1 MNTIPTIRERA
12 IVRRRDSANVPQ
24 LMHIDTSPS
33 EPRFVRSSLMLGN
46 LVTGL
51 AIIGPTAMLSQ
62 LADGL
67 QVTIRD
73 AGLLVTFGA
82 VMLCFGSPLT
92 AWATSRIERR
102 SLLTG
107 VLLVIALGHA
117 ASALAPNYGALLAIR
132 LVMLAAAAVFTP
144 QAAST
149 VALIV
154 PVRERAAAIAYVF
167 LGWSLAI
174 AVGLPLVTFAAAH
187 IGWRETYATIGA
199 IAALTAWL
207 HWARLPAG
215 LTGAPISLASWRALA
230 GNRLILLLLL
240 VTALQTS
247 GQFAVITYLGPLL
260 ARLAGAGPQQI
271 ATFFAIFGAFGFIGN
286 IIATR
291 IVGSI
296 GALQTS
302 TLFLVSMLIGALLW
316 TFGAPWLLA
325 MGAGI
330 LLWGLGF
337 AAVNSMQQ
345 GRLVAA
351 APELSSVSVALN
363 TSALYVGQAIGSGLG
378 GTLFA
383 QDLAPV
389 TGYVAIGFFV
399 VALALV
405 GLTRSRS

>member
-1 MNTIPTIRERA
+1 MSDQTP
-12 IVRRRDSANVPQ
+12 
-24 LMHIDTSPS
+24 PS

-51 AIIGPTAMLSQ
+51 AVIGPTAMLIQ

-67 QVTIRD
+67 QVTIRA

-82 VMLCFGSPLT
+82 VMLCVGSPLI

-107 VLLVIALGHA
+107 VLVIIALGHA
-117 ASALAPNYGALLAIR
+117 ASALAPDYATLLAIR
-132 LVMLAAAAVFTP
+132 LAMMAGAAVFTP

-154 PVRERAAAIAYVF
+154 PVRERASAIAYVF
-167 LGWSLAI
+167 LGWTLAI

-187 IGWRETYATIGA
+187 VGWRETYAAIGVL
-199 IAALTAWL
+199 AALVAWL

-240 VTALQTS
+240 ITALQTS

-260 ARLAGAGPQQI
+260 TRLAGAGPQEI
-271 ATFFAIFGAFGFIGN
+271 AIFFAIFGAFGFIGN
-286 IIATR
+286 VIATR
-291 IVGSI
+291 IVGRV
-296 GALQTS
+296 GGLWTS
-302 TLFLVSMLIGALLW
+302 ALFLVSMLLGALLW
-316 TFGAPWLLA
+316 TFGAPYLLA

-330 LLWGLGF
+330 LIWGLGF

-345 GRLVAA
+345 GRLVGA
-351 APELSSVSVALN
+351 APELSTVSVALN
-363 TSALYVGQAIGSGLG
+363 TSALYLGQAAGSAIG

-383 QDLAPV
+383 RDLAPV

-399 VALALV
+399 IALLV
-405 GLTRSRS
+405 IGLTRGQGRRPV

>member
-1 MNTIPTIRERA
+1 MFPKPMSDE
-12 IVRRRDSANVPQ
+12 P
-24 LMHIDTSPS
+24 SPP

-46 LVTGL
+46 LVTGI
-51 AIIGPTAMLSQ
+51 AVIGPTAMLIQ

-67 QVTIRD
+67 QVTIRA

-82 VMLCFGSPLT
+82 VVVCVGSPLV

-107 VLLVIALGHA
+107 VLIIIALGHL

-132 LVMLAAAAVFTP
+132 VVMLAAAAVFTP

-149 VALIV
+149 VGLIV
-154 PVRERAAAIAYVF
+154 PVGERAAAIAYVF
-167 LGWSLAI
+167 LGWTLAV

-187 IGWRETYATIGA
+187 VGWRETYAAIGVL
-199 IAALTAWL
+199 AALVAWL
-207 HWARLPAG
+207 HWARLPTG
-215 LTGAPISLASWRALA
+215 LIGAPISLASWRALA

-240 VTALQTS
+240 ITALQTS

-260 ARLAGAGPQQI
+260 TRLAGAGAREI

-286 IIATR
+286 VIATR
-291 IVGSI
+291 IVGNI
-296 GALQTS
+296 GGLVTS
-302 TLFLVSMLIGALLW
+302 VLFLVSMLLGAVLW
-316 TFGAPWLLA
+316 TFGAPYLLA

-363 TSALYVGQAIGSGLG
+363 TSALYVGQAAGSAIG

-383 QDLAPV
+383 QDLAPL

-399 VALALV
+399 VALGVL
-405 GLTRSRS
+405 GLTRRPA

>member
-1 MNTIPTIRERA
+1 MKQDVPT
-12 IVRRRDSANVPQ
+12 
-24 LMHIDTSPS
+24 T
-33 EPRFVRSSLMLGN
+33 EPAFVRSSLMLGN

-51 AIIGPTAMLSQ
+51 AVIGPTAMLIQ

-67 QVTIRD
+67 AVTIRD

-82 VMLCFGSPLT
+82 VMLCFGSPLI

-107 VLLVIALGHA
+107 VLVIVAVGHA

-149 VALIV
+149 VSLIV

-187 IGWRETYATIGA
+187 VGWRETYAAIGV
-199 IAALTAWL
+199 IAALVAWL

-215 LTGAPISLASWRALA
+215 LIGAPISLASWRALA
-230 GNRLILLLLL
+230 GNRLILLLLAI
-240 VTALQTS
+240 TALQTS

-260 ARLAGAGPQQI
+260 TRLAGAGPQEI

-286 IIATR
+286 VIATK
-291 IVGSI
+291 IVGRV
-296 GALQTS
+296 GALETS
-302 TLFLVSMLIGALLW
+302 ALFLISMLIGAVLW
-316 TFGAPWLLA
+316 TLGAPHLLV

-363 TSALYVGQAIGSGLG
+363 TSALYVGQAVGSGLG

-383 QDLAPV
+383 HDLAPV
-389 TGYVAIGFFV
+389 TGYLAIGFFV
-399 VALALV
+399 LALLMID
-405 GLTRSRS
+405 LTRGPAKPAV

>member
-1 MNTIPTIRERA
+1 
-12 IVRRRDSANVPQ
+12 
-24 LMHIDTSPS
+24 
-33 EPRFVRSSLMLGN
+33 
-46 LVTGL
+46 
-51 AIIGPTAMLSQ
+51 
-62 LADGL
+62 
-67 QVTIRD
+67 
-73 AGLLVTFGA
+73 
-82 VMLCFGSPLT
+82 
-92 AWATSRIERR
+92 
-102 SLLTG
+102 
-107 VLLVIALGHA
+107 
-117 ASALAPNYGALLAIR
+117 
-132 LVMLAAAAVFTP
+132 
-144 QAAST
+144 
-149 VALIV
+149 
-154 PVRERAAAIAYVF
+154 VF

-260 ARLAGAGPQQI
+260 TRLAGAGPQQI

-302 TLFLVSMLIGALLW
+302 ALFLVSMLIGALLW

-378 GTLFA
+378 GMLFA

-389 TGYVAIGFFV
+389 TGYVAISFFV